1 MQLAVLSLPLPI
13 TTSESHLHPFILKME
28 NPRQSTSALCRTLA
42 HALKRLF
49 KSVKA
54 RTGENTLNGPAD
66 IIRRV
71 SSPPPSLLP
80 RISQV
85 SMFPEFESPDIFY
98 DDADNRTPTLP
109 MTFHESYTT
118 QELPRTLLP
127 ARSLSHFNLQQ
138 VYADHCDLPVLPI
151 RKQGHVWPAEQPTH
165 ANTGRV
171 PAHKPVL
178 VSKKSTLQIRRPV
191 SFHASIVNAGPA
203 ASIHSDSSSS
213 MLRRTKGSGNLRKC
227 AITESLTAEKNLLT
241 PIAEDAC
248 FSTSKSTDHN
258 SFRLVKHFA
267 SYCIMDMAAPGCP
280 ISAVSEDLGY
290 LYDIK
295 DRFVLNAHE
304 ISELSMDLTV
314 GRDPHGNEV
323 TYLLLFS
330 PLISPATTKSRF
342 MLVSAID
349 VSGYIRYAATLE
361 PTPEPRRET
370 KYLNSYRDR
379 TNLTRKT
386 SSTSWIHEKTDQLAD
401 ELLHGCSIKESS
413 ASTSTSRRPIST
425 AEPVRSTHECE
436 DIWTA
441 IAREEGLMTRSVS
454 TTSKSSVSLHSS
466 ANSSFQ
472 NQEPPTRSTT
482 SQSGL
487 NYADEKVV
495 ETFIDSLQVLYSQY
509 FLLACSPLNGD
520 IYEIC
525 YVSPAVYESGEY
537 VSGHLSHTPFNLV
550 NEFAAHLVAG
560 KRFRTVIRWGVNGVK
575 KQLYCVP
582 LMGHEPAPW
591 ICMLVGEGTPIHW

>member
-1 MQLAVLSLPLPI
+1 
-13 TTSESHLHPFILKME
+13 ME
-28 NPRQSTSALCRTLA
+28 NPRQSTSALCRPLA

-54 RTGENTLNGPAD
+54 RPGENTLNGPAD
-66 IIRRV
+66 IIRRD
-71 SSPPPSLLP
+71 SSSPPSLLP

-85 SMFPEFESPDIFY
+85 SMFPDFESPDIFY

-109 MTFHESYTT
+109 MTFHERYTT

-138 VYADHCDLPVLPI
+138 VYADHCGLPVLPT
-151 RKQGHVWPAEQPTH
+151 RKQGHVWPAEQQLTH

-171 PAHKPVL
+171 LAHNPVL

-203 ASIHSDSSSS
+203 ASIHSDSSPSV
-213 MLRRTKGSGNLRKC
+213 LRRTKRSENLQ
-227 AITESLTAEKNLLT
+227 
-241 PIAEDAC
+241 DAC
-248 FSTSKSTDHN
+248 FSTPKSTDHD

-280 ISAVSEDLGY
+280 ISAVSENLAY

-304 ISELSMDLTV
+304 ISELSMDLSV

-330 PLISPATTKSRF
+330 PLISPATAKSRF

-349 VSGYIRYAATLE
+349 VSGYIHNAASLE

-379 TNLTRKT
+379 SNPTRKT
-386 SSTSWIHEKTDQLAD
+386 SSNSWIDERTDQLAD

-413 ASTSTSRRPIST
+413 ASTSASRRPISI

-441 IAREEGLMTRSVS
+441 IAREEGLVTHSVS
-454 TTSKSSVSLHSS
+454 AASKSSGSLHSS
-466 ANSSFQ
+466 ATSSFQ
-472 NQEPPTRSTT
+472 NQDPPTRSTT
-482 SQSGL
+482 SQSSL
-487 NYADEKVV
+487 NYADEKVI

-509 FLLACSPLNGD
+509 FLLACSPRNGD
-520 IYEIC
+520 FYEIC
-525 YVSPAVYESGEY
+525 YVSPAVYASGEY
-537 VSGHLSHTPFNLV
+537 VSDHLSHTPFNLV
-550 NEFAAHLVAG
+550 NEFGAHLAAG
-560 KRFRTVIRWGVNGVK
+560 KRFRTVIRWGVDGVK

-591 ICMLVGEGTPIHW
+591 ICMLVGEGTPICW